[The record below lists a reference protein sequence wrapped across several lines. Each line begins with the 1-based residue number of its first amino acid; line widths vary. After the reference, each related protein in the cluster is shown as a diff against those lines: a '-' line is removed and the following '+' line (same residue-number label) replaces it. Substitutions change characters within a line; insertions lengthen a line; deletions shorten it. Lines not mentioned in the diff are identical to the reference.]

1 MLTPI
6 LATKLYSP
14 SPRAKVVLR
23 PRLLGRLNDGLHR
36 KLTLVCAPAG
46 FGKTTLVSEWLAG
59 CGKPAAWLSLDEGD
73 GDPARFLT
81 YLVAALQ
88 TVVPTIGAGVLVALG
103 SPQPPP
109 AEAILTALLNEITTV
124 PDRFILV
131 LDDYHVVDAEPVD
144 HALTFL
150 LEHLPPRM
158 HLVIATREDPPLPL
172 PRLRARGQMTEVRAA
187 DLRFTPPEA
196 AEFLEGVMGLK
207 LSAEDVALLE
217 TRTEGWIAGLQLA
230 ALSLQ
235 DHQDA
240 SSFIKSFTGSHH
252 FVLDYLLEEVLQR
265 QPESVQTFLLRTSI
279 LERLCGS
286 LCDAVL
292 QDSAASGQKILEA
305 TERANLF
312 IVPLDGER
320 RWYRYHHLFAELLRQ
335 RLHQS
340 TASATKNSATKDG
353 VEEVS
358 ELHRHASGWYE
369 SNGLEVEA
377 FHHAA
382 AAHDIERAE
391 RLIQG
396 QGRPLYVRGGVAP
409 VLKWLGSL
417 PQAVL
422 DARPS
427 LWVVFATALAIVGQV
442 TRVEQNL
449 QAAERAMQ
457 GAEVDDKAR
466 DLIGRIADL
475 RALVALLA
483 ADPRQIDTIVTQSR
497 RALEYLHPDNLS
509 GRAATLWKL
518 GLAHQFRGERAA
530 AKQAHTEAVA
540 ISEASGNVHI
550 NILATTCLGRLQ
562 ELDNQ
567 LSPAVQTY
575 RRVLHLVGEP
585 PGPVACEAYVGLA
598 RIFYQQN
605 DLDAA
610 ERHGLKSV
618 QLARQLEI
626 DSFVTSALLLA
637 RLNLAQGDAQGAAAV
652 LAEAEAF
659 VRQHNFIF
667 RLPDVAAAQVLAL
680 LYQGNL
686 AAAAQ
691 LTQRHDLPL
700 SRARVALAQG
710 NTSAALAV
718 LGPLRQHL
726 EAKGWADKRLEVM
739 GVQAVA
745 HHARGD
751 QDEATQTLRSALDL
765 AEPEGFIRLFV
776 DEGAPMAQ
784 LLTEAATQGLMSGY
798 TEKLLAAFEAET
810 EKREGKPFLHP
821 AQSFLE
827 PLSRRELEVLRLI
840 AQGLSNREIS
850 ERLFRALDTV
860 KGHNRIIFSKLGVQS
875 RTEAVARARK
885 LGLL

>member
-6 LATKLYSP
+6 LATKLHTP

-59 CGKPAAWLSLDEGD
+59 CEKPTAWLSLDEGD
-73 GDPARFLT
+73 SDPARFLM

-88 TVVPTIGAGVLVALG
+88 TVVPTLGAGVLAALG

-109 AEAILTALLNEITTV
+109 IEAMLTVLLNDIATV

-131 LDDYHVVDAEPVD
+131 LDDYHVIDAKPVD
-144 HALTFL
+144 RALTFL
-150 LEHLPPRM
+150 LEHLPSRL
-158 HLVIATREDPPLPL
+158 HLVLSTREDPSLPL
-172 PRLRARGQMTEVRAA
+172 PRLRARGQLTEVRAA
-187 DLRFTPPEA
+187 DLRFTPAEA
-196 AEFLEGVMGLK
+196 AEFLEGVMGLN

-230 ALSLQ
+230 ALSVR

-240 SSFIKSFTGSHH
+240 SSFIRSFTGGHH

-265 QPESVQTFLLRTSI
+265 QPGSVQTFLLRTSV
-279 LERLCGS
+279 LERLCGP

-292 QDSAASGQKILEA
+292 QDSAASGQKTLEA
-305 TERANLF
+305 IERANLF
-312 IVPLDGER
+312 IVPLDDER

-335 RLHQS
+335 RLHQI
-340 TASATKNSATKDG
+340 TASATGDG
-353 VEEVS
+353 VTEVS
-358 ELHRHASGWYE
+358 ELHRRASGWYE

-382 AAHDIERAE
+382 AAHDVERAE

-396 QGRPLYVRGGVAP
+396 QGRPLYVRGGAAP

-417 PQAVL
+417 PKAVL

-427 LWVVFATALAIVGQV
+427 LWVVLATALAVVGQV

-449 QAAERAMQ
+449 RAAEGAMQ
-457 GAEVDDKAR
+457 GAEIDDKAR

-483 ADPRQIDTIVTQSR
+483 ADPRQIETIVTQTR
-497 RALEYLHPDNLS
+497 RALAYLHPDNLAS
-509 GRAATLWKL
+509 RAATLWKL
-518 GLAHQFRGERAA
+518 GLAHQFRGERASA
-530 AKQAHTEAVA
+530 TEAHAEAVA

-550 NILATTCLGRLQ
+550 NILATTCLGYLQ
-562 ELDNQ
+562 ELDNR
-567 LSPAVQTY
+567 LSLAVQTY

-605 DLDAA
+605 DLEAA

-626 DSFVTSALLLA
+626 DSFVTSALFLA
-637 RLNLAQGDAQGAAAV
+637 RLKLTQGDAQGVAAV
-652 LAEAEAF
+652 LDEAEAF
-659 VRQHNFIF
+659 VRQHNFMF

-680 LYQGNL
+680 LRQGDL
-686 AAAAQ
+686 AAAAH
-691 LTQRHDLPL
+691 LTERHDLPL
-700 SRARVALAQG
+700 SQARVYLARG

-726 EAKGWADKRLEVM
+726 EAKGWADKRLEVT
-739 GVQAVA
+739 VLQAVA
-745 HHARGD
+745 HHAHGD
-751 QDEATQTLRSALDL
+751 QDEAMQLLGDALAL
-765 AEPEGFIRLFV
+765 AEPEGFIRRFV

-784 LLTEAATQGLMSGY
+784 LLTEAATRGLRSGY
-798 TEKLLAAFEAET
+798 TEKLLAAFEPEEPT
-810 EKREGKPFLHP
+810 RTDKRAPPPAAPTGFL
-821 AQSFLE
+821 LE
-827 PLSRRELEVLRLI
+827 PLSRRELEVLRLV
-840 AQGLSNREIS
+840 AEGLSNREIS
-850 ERLFRALDTV
+850 RRLFRALSTI
-860 KGHNRIIFSKLGVQS
+860 KGHNRIIFDKLQVRN

-885 LGLL
+885 LKLL

>member
-6 LATKLYSP
+6 LATKLYIP
-14 SPRAKVVLR
+14 SSRAKVVLR

-59 CGKPAAWLSLDEGD
+59 CEQPTAWLSLDEGD
-73 GDPARFLT
+73 SDPARFLM

-88 TVVPTIGAGVLVALG
+88 TVVPTIGAGVLAALG
-103 SPQPPP
+103 APQPPP
-109 AEAILTALLNEITTV
+109 VEAMLTALLNDVAAV

-131 LDDYHVVDAEPVD
+131 LDDYHVIDARPVD
-144 HALTFL
+144 RALTFL
-150 LEHLPPRM
+150 LEHLPSQL
-158 HLVIATREDPPLPL
+158 HLVLTTREDPSLPL
-172 PRLRARGQMTEVRAA
+172 PRLRARGQLTEVRAA
-187 DLRFTPPEA
+187 DLRFTPTEA
-196 AEFLEGVMGLK
+196 AEFLEGVMGLN

-240 SSFIKSFTGSHH
+240 SRFIKSFTGGHH

-265 QPESVQTFLLRTSI
+265 QPGSVQTFLLRTSI
-279 LERLCGS
+279 LERLCGP

-292 QDSAASGQKILEA
+292 QDSAASGQKVLEA

-312 IVPLDGER
+312 IVPLDDER

-335 RLHQS
+335 RLHQI
-340 TASATKNSATKDG
+340 TASATKDG
-353 VEEVS
+353 AEVS
-358 ELHRHASGWYE
+358 ELHRRASGWYE

-382 AAHDIERAE
+382 AAHDVERAE

-417 PQAVL
+417 PKAVL

-457 GAEVDDKAR
+457 GAEIDDKAR

-483 ADPRQIDTIVTQSR
+483 ADPRQIETIVTQTR
-497 RALEYLHPDNLS
+497 RALEYLHPDNLA

-518 GLAHQFRGERAA
+518 GLAYQFRGERASA
-530 AKQAHTEAVA
+530 TEAHAEAVT

-550 NILATTCLGRLQ
+550 NILATTCLGYLQ
-562 ELDNQ
+562 ELDNR
-567 LSPAVQTY
+567 LSLAVQTY

-605 DLDAA
+605 DLEAA

-626 DSFVTSALLLA
+626 DSFVTSALFLA
-637 RLNLAQGDAQGAAAV
+637 HLKLAQGDAQGAVAV
-652 LAEAEAF
+652 LEEAEAF
-659 VRQHNFIF
+659 LHQHNFMF

-680 LYQGNL
+680 LYQGNP

-691 LTQRHDLPL
+691 LTERHNLPF
-700 SRARVALAQG
+700 SQARVDLARG

-726 EAKGWADKRLEVM
+726 EAKGWADKRLEAMVL
-739 GVQAVA
+739 QAVA
-745 HHARGD
+745 HHAHGD
-751 QDEATQTLRSALDL
+751 QEEAMQLLGDALAL
-765 AEPEGFIRLFV
+765 AEPEGFIRRFV

-784 LLTEAATQGLMSGY
+784 LLTEAATRGLRSGY
-798 TEKLLAAFEAET
+798 TEKLLAAFET
-810 EKREGKPFLHP
+810 EEPTRTDKRSLPPAAPTGFL
-821 AQSFLE
+821 LE

-840 AQGLSNREIS
+840 DQGLSNREIS
-850 ERLFRALDTV
+850 GRLFRSLDTV
-860 KGHNRIIFSKLGVQS
+860 KGHNRIIFGKLGVKS
-875 RTEAVARARK
+875 RTEAVARARE